1 MKRICSHLQCTNPH
15 YARGLCRSHYDS
27 QRKAGFKDHPRERVD
42 ANATFEERLQHHGW
56 RVVDRDWTLV
66 NTPCWEWAA
75 ASKRN
80 GYGAL
85 RVNIRNDS
93 GLWQEWGA
101 HQVAFV
107 AWVGA
112 IPPGQV
118 VRHKC
123 DNPPCINPNHLELGA
138 MVDNVT
144 DMVHRRRAANGE
156 RMTGFK
162 LTDSDVVEIRHV
174 FATKGT
180 SKAELARRYGVSRTL
195 IRRVLNYTIR
205 TAVTNPPLPESDR

>member
-1 MKRICSHLQCTNPH
+1 
-15 YARGLCRSHYDS
+15 
-27 QRKAGFKDHPRERVD
+27 
-42 ANATFEERLQHHGW
+42 
-56 RVVDRDWTLV
+56 
-66 NTPCWEWAA
+66 
-75 ASKRN
+75 
-80 GYGAL
+80 
-85 RVNIRNDS
+85 
-93 GLWQEWGA
+93 
-101 HQVAFV
+101 
-107 AWVGA
+107 
-112 IPPGQV
+112 
-118 VRHKC
+118 
-123 DNPPCINPNHLELGA
+123 